1 VQRQQLNS
9 PPGRFRRRLPGV
21 SSLQAT
27 FMIALFLGEFYRMSV
42 ARRCL
47 LVVAGAF
54 VAFACNIGRTF
65 LLCEVAANSGIDAIH
80 RWHDPAG
87 YTILL
92 ICLFALWGLSLWLK
106 SSPSAS
112 ASPPLKPNSSSVAA
126 RIGSAL
132 PLALLVWLLL
142 IEATAAAW
150 YSPTRKT
157 SAFANPGA

>member
-1 VQRQQLNS
+1 
-9 PPGRFRRRLPGV
+9 
-21 SSLQAT
+21 
-27 FMIALFLGEFYRMSV
+27 MIALFLGEFYRMSV